1 MSASYRFED
10 LNITG
15 LNNNKN
21 TVLIIEPRQII
32 HLHNVLKNAVYFLK
46 NDWNYVFYCG
56 KSYFSYWKETLP
68 SYFEIRPLECDNL
81 TSEEYSD
88 FLKTKELWKSL
99 YGTFV
104 LTMQLDTW
112 IFNNEPYTIDYYLN
126 LNKSYI
132 GGNMNYSWTE
142 LTNHGINPL
151 ISNFNGGL
159 SLRKKEDMLKIIENY
174 PPEKTLHCSLVK
186 ETTHN
191 FEKYAEDVYFTIG
204 CYKLK
209 LNIGD
214 DTESSKF
221 ACHTIYY
228 DKCFGVH
235 NAHDDLRNVL
245 NAKNPRL
252 NFLNPYI
259 YLNKYIYAPPH

>member
-21 TVLIIEPRQII
+21 TVLIIEPRQIT